1 MEDSHRRE
9 IEKLLNKFIVFVFFV
24 QKKYSHSFIKLWLN
38 HCCVALLSMQG
49 QKALDFI
56 KNILICVMKIN
67 EGFMGLERHE
77 GE

>member
-1 MEDSHRRE
+1 
-9 IEKLLNKFIVFVFFV
+9 
-24 QKKYSHSFIKLWLN
+24 
-38 HCCVALLSMQG
+38 MQG